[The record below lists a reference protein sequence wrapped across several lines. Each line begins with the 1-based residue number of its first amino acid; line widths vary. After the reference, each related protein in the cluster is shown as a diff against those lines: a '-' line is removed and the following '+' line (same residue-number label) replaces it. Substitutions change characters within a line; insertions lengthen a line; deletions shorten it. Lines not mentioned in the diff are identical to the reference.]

1 MANASEQSAVAP
13 RTGKPFTCTRRRGS
27 ATAEF
32 FPGAGSTLHFANR
45 DVDTFTAR
53 GLPAGLLQ
61 SGDEVVIAY
70 KGTTVFR
77 GDVKAITDRH
87 GRGDDRVQDV
97 TVAGPWDKLQRLV
110 FRQTWNRAVKD
121 SDPITFSTSR
131 VILGQLPDGSA
142 QPMNAQVAEIVNY
155 AATKCGIT
163 LGANAAPLL
172 YLPFDEARDITCADA
187 IRRELRFFPKLIV
200 RFDYSSSTPAL
211 VVAAPSGSDAAYV
224 ATVHKT
230 ERVYQYDAHPVSC
243 VDIAVDA
250 FDVVVGGKSATYHQ
264 IYPEDGNPDSLDCL
278 HITIP
283 LAPGSASTTNESFKS
298 VTEVIPS
305 DLNLK
310 SWWMAKHPRLAN
322 VAASAITISGAE
334 RSDSE
339 EDEVYPRI
347 AKATK
352 GEIEEAGL
360 HCRVTRFTCN
370 CKIATTDDEED
381 EIQLSMDFLTTDAM
395 TRTYTWQTGSE
406 SVDGETLPNGLAEA
420 LYKQR
425 AGALASEQM
434 TVRLGNS
441 LPVIGDMADGLIL
454 QSYDIDLA
462 DLTARLVFGR
472 PEHLSAEDMR
482 SLLNGFRQ
490 RGYASTSRIRK
501 EEADED
507 ADEADAP
514 GGIPPINSSEWAPGV
529 KAKTTIKNAGAQ
541 STGTVTMDTT
551 GTGSAKVEVA
561 DSTGKKKFA
570 FDTADIPAGC
580 TSGVLGVHTLEFK
593 DNAGTTHAF
602 HIISCGNV
610 DLKNLQP
617 APAESSI
624 NVTALTG
631 TKTEDVITGLSFAFD
646 SNSHQLIATLTKKRL
661 TVIDSV
667 SISGDPPTE
676 ALPLWQQDVDS
687 EITYDTGT
695 KKLTKRT
702 VPGVRTSAPETVS
715 PTEVFTAVSHDA
727 AYGGS

>member
-1 MANASEQSAVAP
+1 MSNVSEQRAVAP
-13 RTGKPFTCTRRRGS
+13 RTGKPFRFWRSREN

-61 SGDEVVIAY
+61 SGDEVMIAY
-70 KGTTVFR
+70 NGTPVFL

-131 VILGQLPDGSA
+131 VILGQHPTGAA
-142 QPMNAQVAEIVNY
+142 QSMNAQVAEIVNY
-155 AATKCGIT
+155 AATKFGIT
-163 LGANAAPLL
+163 LGANAAPAL

-200 RFDYSSSTPAL
+200 RFDYSSANVSAPAL

-224 ATVHKT
+224 ATVPKT

-250 FDVVVGGKSATYHQ
+250 FDVVVGGKSASYHQ

-298 VTEVIPS
+298 VTEDIPTN
-305 DLNLK
+305 LNDK
-310 SWWMAKHPRLAN
+310 AWWMEKHPRLAN

-334 RSDSE
+334 RSDSGE
-339 EDEVYPRI
+339 NTVYTRI

-360 HCRVTRFTCN
+360 HCRVTRFTCK
-370 CKIATTDDEED
+370 CHIVTTDYDEED
-381 EIQLSMDFLTTDAM
+381 IELSMDFLTTDAR

-406 SVDGETLPNGLAEA
+406 SVDGETLPDGLAEA

-434 TVRLGNS
+434 TVRLGDS

-514 GGIPPINSSEWAPGV
+514 GGIPPINSSEWAPGTT
-529 KAKTTIKNAGAQ
+529 AKTTIKKAGANAGGVGAIKLDAASVPQ
-541 STGTVTMDTT
+541 GKTVEVKTLTIGS
-551 GTGSAKVEVA
+551 GTGATTVKVLATEDVQVPGAPSA
-561 DSTGKKKFA
+561 
-570 FDTADIPAGC
+570 
-580 TSGVLGVHTLEFK
+580 
-593 DNAGTTHAF
+593 
-602 HIISCGNV
+602 
-610 DLKNLQP
+610 
-617 APAESSI
+617 SSI
-624 NVTALTG
+624 TG
-631 TKTEDVITGLSFAFD
+631 TKTEDVITGMSFAFD

-661 TVIDSV
+661 TVIDTAA
-667 SISGDPPTE
+667 ISGNAPTV

-687 EITYDTGT
+687 GSAYSESTNKFT
-695 KKLTKRT
+695 K
-702 VPGVRTSAPETVS
+702 VVMPGVRTVETAPTA
-715 PTEVFTAVSHDA
+715 TTDVFEAVSHDDE
-727 AYGGS
+727 YGDHSGTNGTGS